1 MSAGRF
7 VDMEAL
13 NRSSVLRPFADI
25 VLNVIKNINL
35 YPDQLVQRAA
45 GIAVSKLM
53 HISRASSA
61 GKRQIQVFY

>member
-53 HISRASSA
+53 HI
-61 GKRQIQVFY
+61 